1 MDERLKRRL
10 VGAVVLVSLGV
21 IFIPMLLE
29 GPPGSGAHQRVAEI
43 PPPPAR
49 EFISRIVPLGKVLKA
64 DGHAAPKKPPATLE
78 SKVAPGRKGDAES
91 SAVSKSRQRLGISA
105 WAVQL
110 GSFASE
116 ANAMVLRDR
125 LRKKGYAAFS
135 ESVPANEGTVTRVYV
150 GPELLQKNAEKIQRK
165 LEAEFKLEG
174 IVRRYPG

>member
-1 MDERLKRRL
+1 MDEQLKRRL

-29 GPPGSGAHQRVAEI
+29 GPSGSGNHQKVAEI
-43 PPPPAR
+43 PPPPASD
-49 EFISRIVPLGKVLKA
+49 FISRIVPLGKVLKS
-64 DGHAAPKKPPATLE
+64 DVHTTLKQSLVKLE
-78 SKVAPGRKGDAES
+78 SKGNAAQSADAGS
-91 SAVSKSRQRLGISA
+91 PAAKKSQQRLGLSA

-116 ANAMVLRDR
+116 ANALALRNR
-125 LRKKGYAAFS
+125 LQKKGYAAFS
-135 ESVPANEGTVTRVYV
+135 ERVATKSGSVMRIYV

-165 LEAEFKLEG
+165 LKKEVRLEG